1 MSQKNN
7 LVKFKPL
14 NQTVLVVAQKLVV
27 DHEARQIKREAI
39 ILEEDK
45 KMMVS

>member
-7 LVKFKPL
+7 LIRFKPL

-27 DHEARQIKREAI
+27 DHEARQIKRK